1 MNAEEVFRREA
12 PVLRAK
18 LIEVAAAL
26 DRIDRAGGAEFL
38 RDDSEPI
45 RALRELLDAEGGD
58 RAERIQTLY
67 SRAYDAEWRA
77 RFAAREG
84 AG

>member
-1 MNAEEVFRREA
+1 MNAEEVFRHEA